1 MTEEN
6 KGGWRVVHSDP
17 LAHQQSDEP
26 YIGNP
31 TFEAQTEVDAR
42 VDGWSGEDFQGM
54 AKFLLSKFAEV
65 NNNPIREYF
74 NNEKHRFEKTKFDSP
89 TVNTFPIDQT
99 WKASAYHRQNV
110 MDMLLPVAINRHHIN
125 KIKDLES
132 FQTNTGLDLDAMV
145 KASDFLEPD
154 GIYLW
159 TEEAFK
165 TATAMPLPKHD
176 ITKELLALPNMF
188 FVFEK
193 PLVWEYPNMDE
204 RRAKRFTTFM
214 AISSKRDEDKIT
226 FTYDSRNWWLE
237 ALQNMR
243 DGSPTQEQEKA
254 IVDKYQ
260 ADSYQVSFDV
270 HRNVFPS
277 NGTMNRDFNEAHTL
291 EDHSMEKMG
300 SLDNLVTQN
309 EGIRPNGEFFTN
321 HPKEIMDGNIIG
333 DGWIR
338 FNSVYPDFL
347 DTEPIIDS
355 RTPNTFP
362 DEVNSSGVTEN
373 IAPNTYYSEDAK
385 VFRGGFTEIPK
396 ETEVYDYSDI
406 VVHLLNFLQSTAT
419 DVVPTKNARRIR
431 RQFDGEPTAETD
443 SINVVNLRRVKY
455 QGAYVPMGDGTGKS
469 VEFKGSWWVT
479 GHYRNQRHGV
489 GRSKTKVIWIQ
500 PFMKGQ
506 GELMERVNKVRR

>member
-1 MTEEN
+1 MTEER
-6 KGGWRVVHSDP
+6 KGEWRVVHSDP
-17 LAHQQSDEP
+17 LAPQQSDEP

-31 TFEAQTEVDAR
+31 TFEAKTEVDAI

-74 NNEKHRFEKTKFDSP
+74 NNEKQRFEKTKFDSP

-132 FQTNTGLDLDAMV
+132 FQTNTGLDLDAML

-176 ITKELLALPNMF
+176 ITKELLALPDMF

-204 RRAKRFTTFM
+204 KRAKRFTTFM

-254 IVDKYQ
+254 ILDEYQ

-277 NGTMNRDFNEAHTL
+277 NGTMNRDFNEAHNP

-321 HPKEIMDGNIIG
+321 HPKEIMDGSIIG

-347 DTEPIIDS
+347 DTEPII
-355 RTPNTFP
+355 
-362 DEVNSSGVTEN
+362 
-373 IAPNTYYSEDAK
+373 EDGLTK
-385 VFRGGFTEIPK
+385 K

-455 QGAYVPMGDGTGKS
+455 QGGYVPMGDGTGKS

-479 GHYRNQRHGV
+479 GHYRNQRYGV

-500 PFMKGQ
+500 PFMKGE